1 MKKAAI
7 VFALIGGTLLTSCAS
22 GGWSCKSSYVKVEKK
37 KTIENQKE
45 V

>member
-1 MKKAAI
+1 MKKVTI
-7 VFALIGGTLLTSCAS
+7 VFALIGGTLLTLCAS
-22 GGWSCKSSYVKVEKK
+22 GGWSCKSSYVKAEKT